1 MPKFQF
7 DQSYGRVLGHAYT
20 ALYRRLA
27 KYMREKEL
35 PITPDQF
42 RVLTN
47 LWQQDGKSQQEL
59 AVSSN
64 RDRANV
70 TRLID
75 ILEREGIVER
85 HDDENDRRAFKI
97 YLTKKGR
104 ELEAEAANCAQQAI
118 KDAQK
123 GISKEDI
130 EICMRVLK
138 KTMENLS

>member
-1 MPKFQF
+1 
-7 DQSYGRVLGHAYT
+7 
-20 ALYRRLA
+20 
-27 KYMREKEL
+27 MREKNL

-42 RVLTN
+42 RVLTS

-85 HDDENDRRAFKI
+85 HDDENDRRVFKI

-104 ELEAEAANCAQQAI
+104 ELESEAATCAQQAI

-123 GISKEDI
+123 GIPKEDI

-138 KTMENLS
+138 KTIENLS

>member
-7 DQSYGRVLGHAYT
+7 DQSYGRALGVAYT

-27 KYMREKEL
+27 RYMREKNL

-42 RVLTN
+42 RVLTS

-59 AVSSN
+59 AAASN

-85 HDDENDRRAFKI
+85 QDDENDRRVFRI

-104 ELEAEAANCAQQAI
+104 ELEAEAAECAQQAI

-123 GISKEDI
+123 GISKEEI
-130 EICMRVLK
+130 EVCMKVLR
-138 KTMENLS
+138 KTIGNLS